1 MNKLTKKF
9 SILFASVAMATGV
22 GLVGSAKTAKAD
34 STYSIS
40 FKTGATSDGNTEIAA
55 SDILSNSSLIEANTL
70 AKSVNAASKVYTGKS
85 GAKLGS
91 GKAIGS
97 IKFTLLDVAT
107 TNIQSI
113 TVVTAKYGSDAGK
126 LKVTADSTVLTSTA
140 TPGTDYTYTYDV
152 AGSATTLQIETTAK
166 RMYLVSVTVVCGDTT
181 SETADAFISA
191 VNAIPSVDSLA
202 LTDKTTV
209 EKARNEYD
217 KLTET
222 LKAQDDVKAA
232 LTTLETA
239 EAKIAELEAAAAEEK
254 DVKAAAAVDELVNAL
269 GEVDLTKAS
278 QVKAARDAY
287 NALSENAKTKVTT
300 LATLEAAEATIDT
313 LKAAEVDTLIN
324 AIGEITDYSKA
335 AQIKE
340 ARAAYDA
347 LSENGKTKVTALAT
361 LEAAEEAI
369 LEYAPAEVTY
379 EFNKMSGFESWT
391 AGRYVKREDAT
402 TYPDAKLVLENASKQ
417 SQTITNYPVTKGQP
431 VEVIMTDGST
441 LDSVEFTF
449 AQWGSK
455 AQTATLHYSTDG
467 GTTYTSTGV
476 TSTTFAIPTTE
487 VAEGTNAV
495 KVTFSS
501 SSNQVGIVS
510 CKVVKHRDAAT
521 TADKF
526 LAAVNAL
533 PAVDALALT
542 DKAAVKAARTEYG
555 YLTDELKA
563 QENVVAALAT
573 LEAAEAK
580 IVELERAAQDAA
592 DATAAAEVDALINA
606 IGEVTDYSKADQIKA
621 ARKAYDALNDN
632 AKTKVTAL
640 ETLVAAETALAD
652 HAPLVSEFVAGDLG
666 LDNAAELTTYT
677 VNKITYTFTKGTA
690 TGSLSPK
697 YYNSDKTARCYTDN
711 HLIIQ
716 GSTEVGTITSI
727 TLTTKKWGNVT
738 VSPAS
743 EVSTAD
749 PYVITVGSATNTVV
763 ISFNNTT
770 NITNISVAYTKATTE
785 QVAANE
791 FIAKWNVYSADYC
804 TNVNDEAKRAEI
816 LALIAEY
823 EALDADVKAIVDAN
837 IDLTG
842 TAMARSIEY
851 AKNHIEFLNNT
862 ATGEGSTGTILSAVT
877 ESGASTIA
885 IVAALVLLTFVGYVV
900 ISKKKLVK

>member
-9 SILFASVAMATGV
+9 SILLASVAMATGV
-22 GLVGSAKTAKAD
+22 GLVGSAKTAKAATETLTVKNF
-34 STYSIS
+34 STSGDPRTASLTGVDVSWTKASGTNAIVTTFPEIRIYAKHEMTFTPKTGYKINSIVATATS
-40 FKTGATSDGNTEIAA
+40 SKYASALAGGSLTGAT
-55 SDILSNSSLIEANTL
+55 
-70 AKSVNAASKVYTGKS
+70 KSVS
-85 GAKLGS
+85 G
-91 GKAIGS
+91 
-97 IKFTLLDVAT
+97 
-107 TNIQSI
+107 
-113 TVVTAKYGSDAGK
+113 
-126 LKVTADSTVLTSTA
+126 STVTI
-140 TPGTDYTYTYDV
+140 TPSGTDAIVITN
-152 AGSATTLQIETTAK
+152 SAQSRISKFEIDYSA
-166 RMYLVSVTVVCGDTT
+166 ST
-181 SETADAFISA
+181 SETADAFLTA
-191 VNAIPSVDSLA
+191 VAAIPSL
-202 LTDKTTV
+202 
-209 EKARNEYD
+209 D
-217 KLTET
+217 KLTVADKATVVKARDEYGILTDT
-222 LKAQDDVKAA
+222 LKAQDDVKAS
-232 LTTLETA
+232 LTTLEAA
-239 EAKIAELEAAAAEEK
+239 EAKIAELEAAAAEEE

-313 LKAAEVDTLIN
+313 LKAAEVDALIN

-335 AQIKE
+335 SQIKE

-379 EFNKMSGFESWT
+379 EFAKMSGFADWDSS
-391 AGRYVKREDAT
+391 YSKREDTT
-402 TYPDAKLVLENASKQ
+402 TYPDAKLVLAEANKQ
-417 SQTITNYPVTKGQP
+417 SGTITDYPVTKGQP

-449 AQWGSK
+449 AQWGTK
-455 AQTATLHYSTDG
+455 AQTATLHYSIDG

-476 TSTTFAIPTTE
+476 TSTTFAIPTTK

-510 CKVVKHRDAAT
+510 CKVVKHRDAST

-542 DKAAVKAARTEYG
+542 DKVAVEAARTEYG

-580 IVELERAAQDAA
+580 IVELEKAAQDAA

-606 IGEVTDYSKADQIKA
+606 IGEITDYSKAEQIKA
-621 ARKAYDALNDN
+621 ARDAYNALSEN
-632 AKTKVTAL
+632 AKTKVTTLATL
-640 ETLVAAETALAD
+640 EAAETALAD
-652 HAPLVSEFVAGDLG
+652 YAPLVSEFVASDLG
-666 LDNAAELTTYT
+666 LGSGVELTTYT

-697 YYNSDKTARCYTDN
+697 YYTSDNTARCYTSN

-727 TLTTKKWGNVT
+727 TLSTKKWGNVT

-743 EVSTAD
+743 EVSTSN

-804 TNVNDEAKRAEI
+804 TNMTDETKRAEI
-816 LALIAEY
+816 LALIAKY
-823 EALDADVKAIVDAN
+823 EALDANVKAIVDAN

-842 TAMARSIEY
+842 TEMAKTIEY
-851 AKNHIEFLNNT
+851 AKNYINFLNGT
-862 ATGEGSTGTILSAVT
+862 ATGEGSTGTVLSAVT

>member
-9 SILFASVAMATGV
+9 SILLASVAMATGV

-34 STYSIS
+34 TETLTVSSFSTSGDPRTASLTGVDVSWTKASGTNAIVTTYSEMRIYAKHQMTFTPKTG
-40 FKTGATSDGNTEIAA
+40 FKINSIVATATNNSYASALAGGSLTGAT
-55 SDILSNSSLIEANTL
+55 
-70 AKSVNAASKVYTGKS
+70 KSVSS
-85 GAKLGS
+85 
-91 GKAIGS
+91 
-97 IKFTLLDVAT
+97 T
-107 TNIQSI
+107 TVTI
-113 TVVTAKYGSDAGK
+113 TPT
-126 LKVTADSTVLTSTA
+126 T
-140 TPGTDYTYTYDV
+140 GTDAIVITN
-152 AGSATTLQIETTAK
+152 SAQSRIKQFVIDYSA
-166 RMYLVSVTVVCGDTT
+166 SA
-181 SETADAFISA
+181 SETADAFLTA
-191 VNAIPSVDSLA
+191 VAAIPSLDELTVADKA
-202 LTDKTTV
+202 TVVKAREEYGILTD
-209 EKARNEYD
+209 
-217 KLTET
+217 T
-222 LKAQDDVKAA
+222 LKAQEDVVAA
-232 LTTLETA
+232 LATLEAA
-239 EAKIAELEAAAAEEK
+239 EAKMAELEAAAAEEE
-254 DVKAAAAVDELVNAL
+254 DVKAAAAVDELINAL

-287 NALSENAKTKVTT
+287 NALSENAKTKVTA

-313 LKAAEVDTLIN
+313 LQAAEVDALIN

-379 EFNKMSGFESWT
+379 EFAKMSGFADWDS
-391 AGRYVKREDAT
+391 GYSKREDTT
-402 TYPDAKLVLENASKQ
+402 TYPDAKLVLAAANKQ
-417 SQTITNYPVTKGQP
+417 SSTITDYPVTKGQP

-467 GTTYTSTGV
+467 GATYTSTGV

-495 KVTFSS
+495 KVTFNN

-542 DKAAVKAARTEYG
+542 DKTAVEAARTEYG

-563 QENVVAALAT
+563 QEDVVAALKT

-580 IVELERAAQDAA
+580 IAELEKAAQDEA

-606 IGEVTDYSKADQIKA
+606 IGEVTDYSKAEQIKA
-621 ARKAYDALNDN
+621 ARDAYEALNDN

-640 ETLVAAETALAD
+640 ETLVAAETALAEY
-652 HAPLVSEFVAGDLG
+652 APLVSELVAGDLG
-666 LDNAAELTTYT
+666 LDNAAELSTYT

-697 YYNSDKTARCYTDN
+697 YYNSDKTARCYTNN

-862 ATGEGSTGTILSAVT
+862 ATGEDSTGTILSAVT

>member
-9 SILFASVAMATGV
+9 SILLASVAMATGV
-22 GLVGSAKTAKAD
+22 GLVGGAKTAKAD

-391 AGRYVKREDAT
+391 AGRYAKREDAT
-402 TYPDAKLVLENASKQ
+402 TYPDAKLVLANASKQ

-467 GTTYTSTGV
+467 GATYTSTGV
-476 TSTTFAIPTTE
+476 TSTTFAIPTTK

-621 ARKAYDALNDN
+621 ARDAYNALSEN
-632 AKTKVTAL
+632 AKTKVTTLATL
-640 ETLVAAETALAD
+640 EAAENALAEY
-652 HAPLVSEFVAGDLG
+652 APLVSTLTIADLG
-666 LDNAAELTTYT
+666 LTRGDELATR
-677 VNKITYTFTKGTA
+677 VVGKMTYTFIKGTNSNA
-690 TGSLSPK
+690 PK
-697 YYNSDKTARCYTDN
+697 MYDDAVRCYNGNT
-711 HLIIQ
+711 LTIQ
-716 GSTEVGTITSI
+716 GSTEVGAITSI
-727 TLTTKKWGNVT
+727 TLNTTQVGDIT
-738 VSPAS
+738 VYPTSIM
-743 EVSTAD
+743 TD
-749 PYVITVGSATNTVV
+749 TNPYVITVDTATNTVV
-763 ISFNNTT
+763 IAFSGQQTR
-770 NITNISVAYTKATTE
+770 ITSISVAYTAATTE

-823 EALDADVKAIVDAN
+823 EALNADVKAIVDAN

-851 AKNHIEFLNNT
+851 AKNHIDFLNNT

>member
-9 SILFASVAMATGV
+9 SILLASVAMATGV
-22 GLVGSAKTAKAD
+22 GLVGGANSSIAKAD
-34 STYSIS
+34 SETLTLSSFSGDTNSRSASLTSVDVLWEKLSSSNNITDNDPMRIYIGHQMTFTPKTGYKINSVVATQVSGKYAVLNTATLTNASIEVNGVEATITPTSSTDS
-40 FKTGATSDGNTEIAA
+40 FKLKMTKQTRISKFVINYSSA
-55 SDILSNSSLIEANTL
+55 S
-70 AKSVNAASKVYTGKS
+70 
-85 GAKLGS
+85 
-91 GKAIGS
+91 
-97 IKFTLLDVAT
+97 
-107 TNIQSI
+107 
-113 TVVTAKYGSDAGK
+113 
-126 LKVTADSTVLTSTA
+126 
-140 TPGTDYTYTYDV
+140 
-152 AGSATTLQIETTAK
+152 
-166 RMYLVSVTVVCGDTT
+166 
-181 SETADAFISA
+181 SETADAFLAA
-191 VNAIPSVDSLA
+191 VAAIPSLDE
-202 LTDKTTV
+202 LTVADKATV
-209 EKARNEYD
+209 VKAREEYGI
-217 KLTET
+217 LNET
-222 LKAQDDVKAA
+222 LQAQEGVVAA
-232 LTTLETA
+232 LATLEAA
-239 EAKIAELEAAAAEEK
+239 EAKMAELEAAAAEEK

-300 LATLEAAEATIDT
+300 LATLEAAETTIDT
-313 LKAAEVDTLIN
+313 LQAAEVDALIN

-379 EFNKMSGFESWT
+379 EFNKMSGFSTWENGYS
-391 AGRYVKREDAT
+391 KHEDTT
-402 TYPDAKLVLENASKQ
+402 TYPDAKLVLASASKQ
-417 SQTITNYPVTKGQP
+417 SQTITDYPVTKGGN

-449 AQWGSK
+449 AQWGTK
-455 AQTATLHYSTDG
+455 AQTATLHYSIDG

-476 TSTTFAIPTTE
+476 KSTTFAIPTTK

-510 CKVVKHRDAAT
+510 CKVVKHRDAST

-542 DKAAVKAARTEYG
+542 DKAAVEAARTEYG

-621 ARKAYDALNDN
+621 ARKAYESLNDN
-632 AKTKVTAL
+632 AKTKVTTL
-640 ETLVAAETALAD
+640 ETLKAAETALAEY
-652 HAPLVSEFVAGDLG
+652 APLVSELVAGDLG

>member
-9 SILFASVAMATGV
+9 SILLASVAMATGV
-22 GLVGSAKTAKAD
+22 GLVGGAKTAKAD
-34 STYSIS
+34 SETLTLSSFSGNTTSRSASLTSVDVLWEKLSSNNDITDNDPMRIYIGHQMTFTPKTGYKINSVVATQVSGKYAVLNTATLTNASIEVNGVEATITPTSSTDS
-40 FKTGATSDGNTEIAA
+40 FKLKMTKQTRISKFVINYSSA
-55 SDILSNSSLIEANTL
+55 S
-70 AKSVNAASKVYTGKS
+70 
-85 GAKLGS
+85 
-91 GKAIGS
+91 
-97 IKFTLLDVAT
+97 
-107 TNIQSI
+107 
-113 TVVTAKYGSDAGK
+113 
-126 LKVTADSTVLTSTA
+126 
-140 TPGTDYTYTYDV
+140 
-152 AGSATTLQIETTAK
+152 
-166 RMYLVSVTVVCGDTT
+166 
-181 SETADAFISA
+181 SETADAFLAA
-191 VNAIPSVDSLA
+191 VAAIPSLDE
-202 LTDKTTV
+202 LTVADKATV
-209 EKARNEYD
+209 VKAREEYGI
-217 KLTET
+217 LNET
-222 LKAQDDVKAA
+222 LQAQEGVVAA
-232 LTTLETA
+232 LATLEAA
-239 EAKIAELEAAAAEEK
+239 EAKMAELEASAAEEE

-313 LKAAEVDTLIN
+313 LKAAEVDALIN

-379 EFNKMSGFESWT
+379 EFNKMSGFSTW
-391 AGRYVKREDAT
+391 GNGYSKHEDTT
-402 TYPDAKLVLENASKQ
+402 TYPDAKLVLASASKQ
-417 SQTITNYPVTKGQP
+417 SQTITDYPVTKGGN

-455 AQTATLHYSTDG
+455 KQTATLHYSTDG

-476 TSTTFAIPTTE
+476 TSSTFAIPTTE

-495 KVTFSS
+495 KITFSS
-501 SSNQVGIVS
+501 TGSSGNQIGIVS

-533 PAVDALALT
+533 PAVDTLALT
-542 DKAAVKAARTEYG
+542 DKVAVEAARTEYG
-555 YLTDELKA
+555 YLTDELKV

-632 AKTKVTAL
+632 AKTKVTTL
-640 ETLVAAETALAD
+640 ETLKAAETALAEY
-652 HAPLVSEFVAGDLG
+652 APLVSEFVAADLG
-666 LDNAAELTTYT
+666 LGNGVELTTYT

-697 YYNSDKTARCYTDN
+697 YYTSDNTARCYTNN

-743 EVSTAD
+743 EVSTSN
-749 PYVITVGSATNTVV
+749 PYMITVGSATNTVV

-823 EALDADVKAIVDAN
+823 EALDANVKAIVDAN

>member
-9 SILFASVAMATGV
+9 SILLASVAMATGV

-97 IKFTLLDVAT
+97 IKFTLLDDAT
-107 TNIQSI
+107 TNIKSI
-113 TVVTAKYGSDAGK
+113 TVVTAKYGTDTGK

-232 LTTLETA
+232 LTTLEAA
-239 EAKIAELEAAAAEEK
+239 EAKIAEFEAAAAEEK
-254 DVKAAAAVDELVNAL
+254 DVKAAAAVDELINAL

-324 AIGEITDYSKA
+324 AIGEITDYSKSS
-335 AQIKE
+335 QIKE

-347 LSENGKTKVTALAT
+347 LSENAKTKVTALAT

-369 LEYAPAEVTY
+369 LEYAPAEATY
-379 EFNKMSGFESWT
+379 EFAKMSGFSTW
-391 AGRYVKREDAT
+391 ANSYSKHEDTT
-402 TYPDAKLVLENASKQ
+402 TYPDAKLVLASASKQ
-417 SQTITNYPVTKGQP
+417 GTTITDYPVTKGHP
-431 VEVIMTDGST
+431 VEVIMTDDST

-467 GTTYTSTGV
+467 GATYTSTGV

-533 PAVDALALT
+533 PAVDALTLT
-542 DKAAVKAARTEYG
+542 DKAAVEAARTEYG

-563 QENVVAALAT
+563 QEDVVAALAT

-580 IVELERAAQDAA
+580 IVELEKAAQDEA

-606 IGEVTDYSKADQIKA
+606 IGEVTDYSKAEQIKA
-621 ARKAYDALNDN
+621 ARDAYEALNDN

-640 ETLVAAETALAD
+640 ATLEAAENALAEYE
-652 HAPLVSEFVAGDLG
+652 PLVSTLTIADLG
-666 LDNAAELTTYT
+666 LTRGDELATR
-677 VNKITYTFTKGTA
+677 VVGKMTYTFIKGTNSNA
-690 TGSLSPK
+690 PK
-697 YYNSDKTARCYTDN
+697 MYDDAVRCYNGNT
-711 HLIIQ
+711 LTIQ
-716 GSTEVGTITSI
+716 GSTEVGAITSI
-727 TLTTKKWGNVT
+727 TLNTTQVGDIT
-738 VSPAS
+738 VYPT
-743 EVSTAD
+743 STMTD
-749 PYVITVGSATNTVV
+749 TNPYVITVDTATNTVV
-763 ISFNNTT
+763 IAFSGSQTR
-770 NITNISVAYTKATTE
+770 ITSISVAYTAATTE

-823 EALDADVKAIVDAN
+823 EVLDADVKAIVDAN

>member
-9 SILFASVAMATGV
+9 SILLASVAMATGV

-40 FKTGATSDGNTEIAA
+40 FKAAGKDASSVTSSSKVL
-55 SDILSNSSLIEANTL
+55 SDLVESNTL
-70 AKSVNAASKVYTGKS
+70 VKSVDTATNVYSGTS

-91 GKAIGS
+91 SKKTGLL
-97 IKFTLLDVAT
+97 KFTLLDDAT

-113 TVVTAKYGSDAGK
+113 TVVTAQYGTDTGK

-140 TPGTDYTYTYDV
+140 TPGADYTYTYDV

-209 EKARNEYD
+209 EKARNEYE

-222 LKAQDDVKAA
+222 LKAQDDVVAA
-232 LTTLETA
+232 LATLEAA
-239 EAKIAELEAAAAEEK
+239 EAKIAELEAAAAEEE
-254 DVKAAAAVDELVNAL
+254 DVKAAAAVDELVTAL

-300 LATLEAAEATIDT
+300 LVTLEAAEATIDT
-313 LKAAEVDTLIN
+313 LQAAEVDALIN

-379 EFNKMSGFESWT
+379 EFAKMSGFSTW
-391 AGRYVKREDAT
+391 ASSYSKHEDTT
-402 TYPDAKLVLENASKQ
+402 TYPDAKLVLTSASKQ
-417 SQTITNYPVTKGQP
+417 GTTITDYPVTKGSDI
-431 VEVIMTDGST
+431 EVIMTDGST

-449 AQWGSK
+449 TQWGSK
-455 AQTATLHYSTDG
+455 TQTATLHYSIDG

-476 TSTTFAIPTTE
+476 TSSTFAIPTTE

-495 KVTFSS
+495 KVTFG
-501 SSNQVGIVS
+501 SSNHIGIVS

-542 DKAAVKAARTEYG
+542 DKAAVEAARTEYG

-563 QENVVAALAT
+563 QDDVVAALAT

-580 IVELERAAQDAA
+580 IAELEKAAQDEA

-621 ARKAYDALNDN
+621 ARDAYEALNDN
-632 AKTKVTAL
+632 AKAKVTAL
-640 ETLVAAETALAD
+640 ETLVAAETALAEY
-652 HAPLVSEFVAGDLG
+652 APLVSELVAGDLG
-666 LDNAAELTTYT
+666 LDNAAALDSYT

-716 GSTEVGTITSI
+716 GSKEVGTITSI

-851 AKNHIEFLNNT
+851 AKNHIEFLNST